1 MSSLRSCRSARIW
14 TSTLERYLPALLRG
28 GYSEW
33 NAESL
38 DAIYVAASRKLS
50 GNAAEIFG
58 TCLLI
63 SDQRLTPFFVRLAV
77 SDGAVTSYCLK
88 LGESGEG
95 RLGISG
101 PQFSSRAA
109 TALLVNLA
117 GRLDQIQ
124 WVYAI
129 ESGDE

>member
-1 MSSLRSCRSARIW
+1 M
-14 TSTLERYLPALLRG
+14 LERYLPDLLRG

-38 DAIYVAASRKLS
+38 DAIYVAAARKIGGGS
-50 GNAAEIFG
+50 AAEIFG

-63 SDQRLTPFFVRLAV
+63 GDQRLTPFCVRLAV
-77 SDGAVTSYCLK
+77 SDGAVTSYCLR
-88 LGESGEG
+88 LGEPGEG
-95 RLGISG
+95 SLGISG
-101 PQFSSRAA
+101 PRFNSRAA
-109 TALLVNLA
+109 TALLVNLV

-129 ESGDE
+129 ESGDD